1 MNTVFLILLTFF
13 LTVMQTVVLPSFSL
27 FSDRFDLLIIA
38 ALYLSLIATHHSMVF
53 ALIMIGCIMDSMS
66 GVPFFFHIFSYILI
80 YLIVHLV
87 KRLIFKQST
96 IFLIIISLMA
106 VLIQHVLLFFSV
118 FVLQEAGTPFGF
130 DFFLPAKQAFWG
142 LIIIPPCIILLH
154 RYRRNWLGMSRRIK
168 KQMAETYRG

>member
-1 MNTVFLILLTFF
+1 M
-13 LTVMQTVVLPSFSL
+13 VMQTVVLPSFSL

-38 ALYLSLIATHHSMVF
+38 ALYLSLIATHHSMII
-53 ALIMIGCIMDSMS
+53 ALVMIGCVMDSMS

-87 KRLIFKQST
+87 KRLIFKQSI

-106 VLIQHVLLFFSV
+106 VLIQHILLFFSV
-118 FVLQEAGTPFGF
+118 FVRQEAGALLGF

-142 LIIIPPCIILLH
+142 LIIIPPCITLLH
-154 RYRRNWLGMSRRIK
+154 GYRRNWLGMTRRMK
-168 KQMAETYRG
+168 KQMADTYRG

>member
-13 LTVMQTVVLPSFSL
+13 LTVMQTVILPSFSL

-38 ALYLSLIATHHSMVF
+38 ALYLSLIATHHSMLI
-53 ALIMIGCIMDSMS
+53 ALIMIGCIMDSIS

-87 KRLIFKQST
+87 KRLIFKQSIT
-96 IFLIIISLMA
+96 FLIIISLMA
-106 VLIQHVLLFFSV
+106 VLIQHLLLFFSI
-118 FVLQEAGTPFGF
+118 FVRQEAGTPLGF
-130 DFFLPAKQAFWG
+130 DFFLLAKQAFLG
-142 LIIIPPCIILLH
+142 LMIIPPCITLLH
-154 RYRRNWLGMSRRIK
+154 RYRRNWLGMTKRIK

>member
-38 ALYLSLIATHHSMVF
+38 ALYLSLIATHHSMVI

-87 KRLIFKQST
+87 KRLIFKQSVT
-96 IFLIIISLMA
+96 FLIIISLMA
-106 VLIQHVLLFFSV
+106 VFIQHLLLFFST
-118 FVLQEAGTPFGF
+118 FVRQETGTPLGF
-130 DFFLPAKQAFWG
+130 DFFLLAKQAFWG
-142 LIIIPPCIILLH
+142 LIIIPPCITFLH
-154 RYRRNWLGMSRRIK
+154 GYRRNWLGITKRIK
-168 KQMAETYRG
+168 KQMAQMYRG